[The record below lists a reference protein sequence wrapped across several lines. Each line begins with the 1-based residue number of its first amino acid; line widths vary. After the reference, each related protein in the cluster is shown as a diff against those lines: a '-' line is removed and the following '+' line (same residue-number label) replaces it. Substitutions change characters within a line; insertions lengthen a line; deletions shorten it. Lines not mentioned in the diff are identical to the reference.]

1 MIGSFNLCVVKASA
15 HQLIEK
21 AWRTKVAAEVASM
34 NVEELMIKKVI
45 TMDPES
51 TVEKAVR
58 TMNQHE
64 IGCLIV
70 CENGKPIG
78 ILTERDLLKRVLE
91 QGKSPATVKV
101 AEIMSRPVIYG
112 DPSMELEDAAR
123 LMFRKKVKKLP
134 VIKDGELVGLITLTD
149 LAKTA
154 HIDQKMMGVIKELKD
169 SGWLPPKRMERI
181 IDVYVT

>member
-21 AWRTKVAAEVASM
+21 AWSTKVAAEVVSM
-34 NVEELMIKKVI
+34 NVEELMIRNVI
-45 TMDPES
+45 TMHPGT
-51 TVEKAVR
+51 TVEKAVK

-91 QGKSPATVKV
+91 QGKQPMAVKV

-134 VIKDGELVGLITLTD
+134 IIKDGELVGLITLTD

-154 HIDQKMMGVIKELKD
+154 HIDQKMMSVIKELKD
-169 SGWLPPKRMERI
+169 GRWLPKRMERI

>member
-1 MIGSFNLCVVKASA
+1 
-15 HQLIEK
+15 
-21 AWRTKVAAEVASM
+21 M
-34 NVEELMIKKVI
+34 NVEEIMIENVI
-45 TMDPES
+45 TIDPG
-51 TVEKAVR
+51 TIIEKAVK

-78 ILTERDLLKRVLE
+78 IMTERDLLKRVLE
-91 QGKSPATVKV
+91 QGKPPTTVKV
-101 AEIMSRPVIYG
+101 EEIMSRPVIYG
-112 DPSMELEDAAR
+112 NPSMELEDAAR

-134 VIKDGELVGLITLTD
+134 IIKDGELVGLITLTD

-154 HIDQKMMGVIKELKD
+154 HIDQKMMGVIRELKD
-169 SGWLPPKRMERI
+169 GGWLPPKRMEKI

>member
-1 MIGSFNLCVVKASA
+1 
-15 HQLIEK
+15 
-21 AWRTKVAAEVASM
+21 M
-34 NVEELMIKKVI
+34 NVEELMVKSVV
-45 TMDPES
+45 TMHPDS

-58 TMNQHE
+58 TMNTHE

-91 QGKSPATVKV
+91 QGKSPTTVKV
-101 AEIMSRPVIYG
+101 REIMSRPVIYG

-134 VIKDGELVGLITLTD
+134 IIKDGELVGLMTLTD

-154 HIDQKMMGVIKELKD
+154 HIDQKMMGVIKELKNG
-169 SGWLPPKRMERI
+169 GWLPPKRMERI

>member
-1 MIGSFNLCVVKASA
+1 MIRN
-15 HQLIEK
+15 
-21 AWRTKVAAEVASM
+21 
-34 NVEELMIKKVI
+34 VI
-45 TMDPES
+45 TTDPDT

-58 TMNQHE
+58 TMNEHE

-70 CENGKPIG
+70 CEDGNLIG

-91 QGKSPATVKV
+91 QGKPPKTVKV

-112 DPSMELEDAAR
+112 NPSMELEDTAR

-134 VIKDGELVGLITLTD
+134 IIKDGELVGLITLTD
-149 LAKTA
+149 LARTA

-169 SGWLPPKRMERI
+169 GGWLPPKRMERI

>member
-1 MIGSFNLCVVKASA
+1 
-15 HQLIEK
+15 
-21 AWRTKVAAEVASM
+21 M
-34 NVEELMIKKVI
+34 NVEEIMIENVI
-45 TMDPES
+45 TINPG
-51 TVEKAVR
+51 TIIEKAVK

-78 ILTERDLLKRVLE
+78 IMTERDLLKRVLE
-91 QGKSPATVKV
+91 QGKPPTTVKV
-101 AEIMSRPVIYG
+101 EEIMSRPVIYG
-112 DPSMELEDAAR
+112 NPSMELEDAAR

-134 VIKDGELVGLITLTD
+134 IIKDGELVGLITLTD

-154 HIDQKMMGVIKELKD
+154 HIDQKMMGVIRELKD
-169 SGWLPPKRMERI
+169 GGWLPPKRMEKI